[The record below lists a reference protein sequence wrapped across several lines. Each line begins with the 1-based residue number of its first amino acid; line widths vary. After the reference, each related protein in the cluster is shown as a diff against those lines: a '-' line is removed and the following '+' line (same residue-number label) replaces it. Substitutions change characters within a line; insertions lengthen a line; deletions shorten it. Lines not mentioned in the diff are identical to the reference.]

1 MGMLRVLADSGGQG
15 HRILVGSRLFGEPWS
30 LPNLTAL
37 RDFCHRFFRL
47 KSMIFGSQY
56 TSQFL
61 TLLHFL
67 GSEVFRLICASFY
80 DPLVVKES

>member
-1 MGMLRVLADSGGQG
+1 MGVLRAMAGSGGQG
-15 HRILVGSRLFGEPWS
+15 HRILVGSRLVGEPWS

-47 KSMIFGSQY
+47 KSVVLGSQY

-67 GSEVFRLICASFY
+67 R
-80 DPLVVKES
+80 K